1 MTAYSTLTLV
11 GDTVHGT
18 PSGNYDGSSLDFYSD
33 AVPAANYYGGQGST
47 QTITY
52 RLSGFVGTITME
64 ATLNDLQES
73 APWFTIATFGDG
85 LAPDTGIFSDTI
97 VGNFTWIR
105 ARITDFTAGTI
116 ESITVAY

>member
-1 MTAYSTLTLV
+1 MTAYSTLILV
-11 GDTVHGT
+11 GNTVHGT
-18 PSGNYDGSSLDFYSD
+18 PSGNYDGSSLDFASD

-52 RLSGFVGTITME
+52 RLQGFVGTIVME

-73 APWFTIATFGDG
+73 APWFEIATFGDG
-85 LAPDTGIFSDTI
+85 MASDTGIFSDTI

-116 ESITVAY
+116 ESIIVAY

>member
-1 MTAYSTLTLV
+1 MTVYSTLTVV
-11 GDTVHGT
+11 GNTVYGT
-18 PSGNYDGSSLDFYSD
+18 PSGNYDGSSLDFFSD

-52 RLSGFVGTITME
+52 RLQGFVGRITME
-64 ATLNDLQES
+64 ATLNDLKDS
-73 APWFTIATFGDG
+73 APWFEIDQFGD
-85 LAPDTGIFSDTI
+85 AEVADTGIFSATV
-97 VGNFTWIR
+97 VGNFSWIR